1 LPYSKLKTKMIT
13 NISRQLTTGTLA
25 LAGSVAALS
34 FAGAAQAASMIII
47 TGSATVPAWGTT
59 NPTLIAGTATG
70 VSMPS
75 GQFAGVT
82 PGDISSILP
91 ITLNGT
97 GTGPNYTFMP
107 VPSPIPNFV
116 TITTGAGNVIVDI
129 TPTSSIGSFATM
141 SGMDSAT
148 YTVAGTAVFDEPT
161 GPDYVGVFNM
171 TFMSS
176 GSIYIL
182 NIQKTGVSMPVP
194 EPSAILGI
202 LAVAGVGAFAR
213 RKS

>member
-1 LPYSKLKTKMIT
+1 MIT

-34 FAGAAQAASMIII
+34 FAGAAQAASMITIS
-47 TGSATVPAWGTT
+47 GSATIPTWGTP
-59 NPTLIAGTATG
+59 NPVLVAGTATG
-70 VSMPS
+70 VSS
-75 GQFAGVT
+75 ATGQFAGVT
-82 PGDISSILP
+82 TAGIGAIQS

-97 GTGPNYTFMP
+97 GAGPSYTFMP

-116 TITTGAGNVIVDI
+116 TITTGAGNVVVAI
-129 TPTSSIGSFATM
+129 TPTSSTGSSTTNM
-141 SGMDSAT
+141 GMT
-148 YTVAGTAVFDEPT
+148 TTNYTVMGTAVFDEPT

-171 TFMSS
+171 VFMSMG
-176 GSIYIL
+176 GSQTYIL
-182 NIQKTGVSMPVP
+182 GIEKTGLAMPVP

>member
-1 LPYSKLKTKMIT
+1 MIT

-34 FAGAAQAASMIII
+34 FASAAQAAGMISIS
-47 TGSATVPAWGTT
+47 GSATIPAWGTT
-59 NPTLIAGTATG
+59 NPVLAAGTASA
-70 VSMPS
+70 VSMNT

-82 PGDISSILP
+82 AADISAIQS

-97 GTGPNYTFMP
+97 GAGPTYTFMP

-116 TITTGAGNVIVDI
+116 TITTGTGNVVVGI
-129 TPTSSIGSFATM
+129 TPTSSTGSFTSMGSM
-141 SGMDSAT
+141 STTS
-148 YTVAGTAVFDEPT
+148 YTVLGTALFDEPT

-171 TFMSS
+171 VFTSM
-176 GSIYIL
+176 GSMQTYTL
-182 NIQKTGVSMPVP
+182 NIDKTGLAMPVP